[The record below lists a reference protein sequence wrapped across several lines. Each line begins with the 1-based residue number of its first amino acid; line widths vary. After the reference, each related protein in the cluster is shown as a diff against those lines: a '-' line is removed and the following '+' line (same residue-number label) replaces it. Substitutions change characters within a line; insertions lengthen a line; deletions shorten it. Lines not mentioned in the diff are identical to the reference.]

1 MGPNPI
7 CLESGKKPCEDR
19 DWAGGRMPVKAEAGL
34 RKLQARK
41 AKDCRQRTRSQGEAG
56 ERSSLQVSAQ
66 PCGPPGS
73 DVWPPELKE

>member
-19 DWAGGRMPVKAEAGL
+19 DWAGGRMPVKAETGL
-34 RKLQARK
+34 GELQARNG
-41 AKDCRQRTRSQGEAG
+41 KDCRQRTGSQGEAG

-66 PCGPPGS
+66 PCGPPGL
-73 DVWPPELKE
+73 DVWPPER